1 MEKNLNYGLLQH
13 TMVTTIQISEEL
25 QKTLNNK
32 KMFERETYEEVIWD
46 LIEDTLE
53 IDNETK
59 KELQESREQAKK
71 GKIISLEQIK
81 KGLK

>member
-1 MEKNLNYGLLQH
+1 
-13 TMVTTIQISEEL
+13 MVTTIQISEEL

>member
-53 IDNETK
+53 INNETK

>member
-25 QKTLNNK
+25 QKTLNSK
-32 KMFERETYEEVIWD
+32 KLFERETYEEVIWD

-53 IDNETK
+53 INNETK

>member
-1 MEKNLNYGLLQH
+1 
-13 TMVTTIQISEEL
+13 MVTTIQISEEL

-53 IDNETK
+53 INNETK